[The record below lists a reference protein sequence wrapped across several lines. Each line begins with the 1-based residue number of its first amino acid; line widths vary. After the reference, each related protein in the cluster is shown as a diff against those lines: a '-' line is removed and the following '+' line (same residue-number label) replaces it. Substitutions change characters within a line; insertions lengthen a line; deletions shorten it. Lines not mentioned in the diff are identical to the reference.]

1 VGGASLKIER
11 GAEESQ
17 RLDFFFLIKQEKE

>member
-1 VGGASLKIER
+1 VGCVSLKIVR

-17 RLDFFFLIKQEKE
+17 HLDFFFLIKQEKE